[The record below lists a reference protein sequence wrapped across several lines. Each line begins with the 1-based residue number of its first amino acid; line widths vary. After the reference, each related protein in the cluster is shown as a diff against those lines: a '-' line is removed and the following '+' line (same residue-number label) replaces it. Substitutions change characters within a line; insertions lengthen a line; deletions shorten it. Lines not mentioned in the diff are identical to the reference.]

1 VGLQSRSSELCAFQ
15 TSLGRIVQQR
25 IADLGGGPTWLP
37 DETLFSLV
45 SRHHVLSGALHPW
58 ITCDRFFGHRRRGSA
73 HDFPSRL
80 DEFAFRTGFAFGD
93 GEQLA
98 LRGTLIPFFLPWRD
112 IRLGH
117 QTIAALRGDRIGM
130 LKFALGLL
138 TSRFGAQH
146 PLKACE
152 NCIARDR
159 REFGV
164 AYWHRAHQWPGVW
177 ICPCH
182 AIPLLA
188 SSQKRN
194 GQYRYAFLL
203 PSTVELERAE
213 SAWRIEIASSD
224 ELMTRLSRLAAMVLG
239 ASGLAPGA
247 LNDPSVLA
255 TTYRRRM
262 VEIGW
267 LRTAERLDWPA
278 LTKNL
283 RGHLDTM
290 ACLPEF
296 ARLRASRDAL
306 RTHLSLLLYGRSQ
319 SHPLRHLLLIAALF
333 PDWNAFL
340 ASHNQVG
347 NECSSIEHEE
357 SQSAEKE
364 DSVSSEKPH
373 VAADVSARELARRHQ
388 VDVHTAMARR
398 ASAGLS
404 ATRRP
409 KILKP
414 PVLQRL
420 IACLR
425 EGRPKN
431 EAAAMAGI
439 SITSVTRILRTEP
452 GLQASWHQQR
462 AEGRQKEHREVW
474 SQLLRQQ
481 PGSVLRLLR
490 LQAPAAYMWL
500 YRNDRQWLEVRMRTR
515 IAPTSTGNHVLSRWR
530 GKDEYLAGEIRRAS
544 LWLSDKGA
552 FGLSDLCQAV
562 PELSNYLCRMHR
574 LPLTQRVLLSVLQC
588 APEPKLLAS

>member
-1 VGLQSRSSELCAFQ
+1 MSFRVPDKSGL
-15 TSLGRIVQQR
+15 IVQQR
-25 IADLGGGPTWLP
+25 LADLGGGLTWLP
-37 DETLFSLV
+37 DETLFSFV
-45 SRHHVLSGALHPW
+45 SRHHALSGALHPW

-73 HDFPSRL
+73 HDFPSRI
-80 DEFAFRTGFAFGD
+80 DEFAARTGFAFGD
-93 GEQLA
+93 GEQLV

-112 IRLGH
+112 PRLGH

-152 NCIARDR
+152 ICIAQDR

-194 GQYRYAFLL
+194 GHYRYAFVL
-203 PSTVELERAE
+203 PRTIELERAE
-213 SAWRIEIASSD
+213 SAWRIKTASTD
-224 ELMTRLSRLAAMVLG
+224 ELMTRLSRLAVMVLG
-239 ASGLAPGA
+239 ASALAPGA
-247 LNDPSVLA
+247 VNDPSVLA

-278 LTKNL
+278 LAQNL
-283 RGHLDTM
+283 RGHLDTV

-340 ASHNQVG
+340 TNHIQVG
-347 NECSSIEHEE
+347 SECSSIEYEE
-357 SQSAEKE
+357 SPSAVKE
-364 DSVSSEKPH
+364 ASVSSEKPH
-373 VAADVSARELARRHQ
+373 VAADVSARELARRYQ
-388 VDVHTAMARR
+388 VDVHTAMAWR
-398 ASAGLS
+398 ASAGL
-404 ATRRP
+404 AAVRRP

-414 PVLQRL
+414 TVLQQV
-420 IACLR
+420 IASLR
-425 EGRPKN
+425 EGKPKA
-431 EAAAMAGI
+431 EVAVTAGI
-439 SITSVTRILRTEP
+439 SVTSVTRILRTEP

-462 AEGRQKEHREVW
+462 AEETQKGHREVW
-474 SQLLRQQ
+474 SGLLRHQ

-490 LQAPAAYMWL
+490 LQASATYAWL
-500 YRNDRQWLEVRMRTR
+500 YRNDRQWLEAQMRSR
-515 IAPTSTGNHVLSRWR
+515 PHRASTGNNVLSRWR

-544 LWLSDKGA
+544 LWLSGKGA
-552 FGLSDLCQAV
+552 FGLGELRQAV
-562 PELSNYLCRMHR
+562 PELSNYLCRMDR
-574 LPLTQRVLLSVLQC
+574 LPLTQRVLLSVLQH
-588 APEPKLLAS
+588 APGPKLPSS

>member
-1 VGLQSRSSELCAFQ
+1 M
-15 TSLGRIVQQR
+15 QQR
-25 IADLGGGPTWLP
+25 LADLGSGLTWLP

-45 SRHHVLSGALHPW
+45 SRHHALSGALHPW

-80 DEFAFRTGFAFGD
+80 DEFASRTGFAFGD
-93 GEQLA
+93 GEQLV

-112 IRLGH
+112 LRLGDEAV
-117 QTIAALRGDRIGM
+117 AALRGDQIGL

-152 NCIARDR
+152 ICIAQDR
-159 REFGV
+159 RKFGV

-203 PSTVELERAE
+203 PSILELQRAE
-213 SAWRIEIASSD
+213 SAWRVEIASSA
-224 ELMTRLSRLAAMVLG
+224 ELLKRLSGVAAMVLG
-239 ASGLAPGA
+239 ASGLAPGV

-255 TTYRRRM
+255 ATYRHRM

-267 LRTAERLDWPA
+267 LRTVERLDWRT
-278 LTKNL
+278 LTQKL
-283 RGHLDTM
+283 SAHLDTM

-306 RTHLSLLLYGRSQ
+306 RTHLALLLYGKSQ
-319 SHPLRHLLLIAALF
+319 SHPLRHLLLIAELF
-333 PDWNAFL
+333 PNWNAFL
-340 ASHNQVG
+340 ASRIQVESG
-347 NECSSIEHEE
+347 CGSIEYE
-357 SQSAEKE
+357 SQSVERV
-364 DSVSSEKPH
+364 DPMSSAKPH
-373 VAADVSARELARRHQ
+373 VAVDVSARELARRHQ
-388 VDVHTAMARR
+388 VDVHTAMAWR

-404 ATRRP
+404 AIRRP
-409 KILKP
+409 KVLKP

-500 YRNDRQWLEVRMRTR
+500 YRNDRQWLEALMRTR

-544 LWLSDKGA
+544 LWLSEKGS
-552 FGLSDLCQAV
+552 FGLGDLRQAV
-562 PELSNYLCRMHR
+562 PELSNYLCRMDR
-574 LPLTQRVLLSVLQC
+574 LPLTQRVLLSVLQH
-588 APEPKLLAS
+588 APEPKASR